1 MSTITA
7 FPDTASEMHVFPPLK
22 LSDRSCAMASGSTQ
36 ALVRVV
42 KGNQDLLLDGHSY
55 ATYEAILLA
64 SGWTVYEDIRE
75 TAENKPVAAY

>member
-1 MSTITA
+1 MSTVIVT
-7 FPDTASEMHVFPPLK
+7 PDAVETYVFPPLT
-22 LSDRSCAMASGSTQ
+22 LADRSCAMASGSTQ

-42 KGNQDLLLDGHSY
+42 KGRQELLLDGHSY
-55 ATYEAILLA
+55 ASYEAVLLA